1 MKKLISFA
9 LVLALV
15 FSMTACGCDHEAG
28 EFQVK
33 SVNSTDLT
41 MERVQSCTKCEKQ
54 LNTETSPVGI
64 TPANGVMP
72 IGPAAWFEC
81 LTTNI
86 KTYDTSGMLVPM
98 AVESED
104 GALLRSIVSPTGFKS
119 VISFFDKDDNV
130 ITNEQSADHGA
141 VHRIRI
147 EAQFDNS
154 TATTFYTLL
163 MLMAMTNN
171 SGWENESLNAL
182 AKGIMGGESLTDNG
196 YTYTMQIVSPETHTV
211 VVHIEAE

>member
-1 MKKLISFA
+1 MKKLIAFI
-9 LVLALV
+9 LAITMA
-15 FSMTACGCDHEAG
+15 FSMAACGCDHVAG
-28 EFQVK
+28 EPEVK

-41 MERVQSCTKCEKQ
+41 MERTAACTLCGKQ
-54 LNTETSPVGI
+54 IELETSPVGI
-64 TPANGVMP
+64 APENGAIP

-98 AVESED
+98 DVESED

-171 SGWENESLNAL
+171 SAWESESLNAL
-182 AKGIMGGESLTDNG
+182 ANGIMGGESLTDNG
-196 YTYTMQIVSPETHTV
+196 YTYTMEIISTATHTV

>member
-9 LVLALV
+9 LVLAMV
-15 FSMTACGCDHEAG
+15 FSMAACGCDHQAG
-28 EFQVK
+28 AFQVK

-41 MERVQSCTKCEKQ
+41 MERIQTCTLCGKQ
-54 LNTETSPVGI
+54 LEAETSPVGI
-64 TPANGVMP
+64 APVDSVMP

-86 KTYDTSGMLVPM
+86 KNYDSSGMLVPM

-104 GALLRSIVSPTGFKS
+104 GALLRSIVSPSGFKS
-119 VISFFDKDDNV
+119 VISFFDKDGNV
-130 ITNEQSADHGA
+130 ITNEQSAQTNLI
-141 VHRIRI
+141 HRIRI
-147 EAQFDNS
+147 EAQFDNA

-171 SGWENESLNAL
+171 SDWENESLNML

-196 YTYTMQIVSPETHTV
+196 YSYTMEIISRETHTV
-211 VVHIEAE
+211 CVHIVAE